1 MTRQLKAAGMLRIQD
16 AIVII
21 PALNEEGS
29 VGEVVTSAINMDVRE
44 VVVIDDCSKDQTA
57 NNARKAGATVISL
70 AEGLG
75 AWGATQ
81 TGFRYAVRRGARIVV
96 TMDADG
102 QHRSADLENIIGP
115 ITRGGA
121 NVVIACCTTR
131 GSRLRAFAWSCIKRV
146 SHISVSDIT
155 SGFRAYDRLAVR
167 RLAAWPANL
176 IEYQDV
182 GILLL
187 LQKHHLTIA
196 EMEVM
201 MATRRNGK
209 SRIFA
214 SWSAVAYY
222 MAQTLLLGASKRS
235 RLNLTSISEIRQQ

>member
-1 MTRQLKAAGMLRIQD
+1 MLDLQD
-16 AIVII
+16 TLVII
-21 PALNEEGS
+21 PALNEQDS
-29 VGEVVTSAINMDVRE
+29 VGKVVTSAISMNVRE
-44 VVVIDDCSKDQTA
+44 VVVIDDCSKDRTA
-57 NNARKAGATVISL
+57 NNARDAGATVISL
-70 AEGLG
+70 TEGLG

-102 QHRSADLENIIGP
+102 QHRSEDLENIIGP

-121 NVVIACCTTR
+121 NVVVACCTSR
-131 GSRLRAFAWSCIKRV
+131 GSRLRALAWSWIKRV

-182 GILLL
+182 GVLLL
-187 LQKHHLTIA
+187 LQKYHLEI
-196 EMEVM
+196 EELEVV
-201 MATRRNGK
+201 MANRTNGK
-209 SRIFA
+209 SRIFS
-214 SWSAVAYY
+214 SWRAVAYY

-235 RLNLTSISEIRQQ
+235 RLSLTPLSKTRQQ